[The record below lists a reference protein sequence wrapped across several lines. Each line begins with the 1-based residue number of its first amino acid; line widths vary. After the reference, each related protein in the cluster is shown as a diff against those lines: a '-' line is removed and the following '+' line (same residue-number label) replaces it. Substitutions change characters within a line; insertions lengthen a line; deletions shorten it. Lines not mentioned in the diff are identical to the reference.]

1 MTDARRVFDHMKDR
15 DMDSWHLMI
24 NGYASN
30 NLGDEGLQLFEQM
43 RNSGLKPTIE
53 TFLAVLSACA
63 SAEAVEEGFLH
74 FESMK
79 DEYGINP
86 GTEHYRPIKGCCQ

>member
-1 MTDARRVFDHMKDR
+1 
-15 DMDSWHLMI
+15 
-24 NGYASN
+24 
-30 NLGDEGLQLFEQM
+30 M

-86 GTEHYRPIKGCCQ
+86 GTEHYRPIKGCCQQGSNSTSDIHNH